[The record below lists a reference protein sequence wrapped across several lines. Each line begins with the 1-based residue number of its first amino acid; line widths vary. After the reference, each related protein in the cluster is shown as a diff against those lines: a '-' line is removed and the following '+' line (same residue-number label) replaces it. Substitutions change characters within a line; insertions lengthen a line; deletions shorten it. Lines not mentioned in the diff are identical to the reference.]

1 MIAFN
6 LIDVSAYT
14 YERTILMEQR
24 TQVLQTISG
33 NELTPVSAQTDLKP
47 DELNVRRM

>member
-1 MIAFN
+1 M
-6 LIDVSAYT
+6 SAYT

-24 TQVLQTISG
+24 TQVLQTITG
-33 NELTPVSAQTDLKP
+33 NELQPISNNSDLKP

>member
-1 MIAFN
+1 
-6 LIDVSAYT
+6 
-14 YERTILMEQR
+14 MEQR

-33 NELTPVSAQTDLKP
+33 NELSINTNDIKP